1 MKKDQE
7 ITSLKVTEKF
17 DKELIKL
24 LSKDLKMVKAAKQQ
38 NITKVN
44 NRNNLLVA

>member
-24 LSKDLKMVKAAKQQ
+24 LSKDLKMIKAAKKQY
-38 NITKVN
+38 ITKVN
-44 NRNNLLVA
+44 NRTNLLVA

>member
-17 DKELIKL
+17 DRELVKL
-24 LSKDLKMVKAAKQQ
+24 LSNDLKTIKMAKSH
-38 NITKVN
+38 ITKVSN
-44 NRNNLLVA
+44 NNNTLLVA